1 MGIIRRCFQRCN
13 DDNHG
18 SSSVRIFER
27 ENKPYDLRD
36 DINEIK
42 YERLRKTPKQQRKEK
57 NQKKIQDKYMRT
69 VIVNNLHPTTT
80 VEDLKMAVIDF
91 GRIYSATISC
101 TFDSNQFRRQGN
113 ALLEFGD
120 IQTMVRACNMDG
132 AVLHSRTIRVSPKR
146 FTIGIIKGPAT
157 DDGYGPRHGHEHGR
171 SDGAGNALGRSRNII
186 NIERG
191 PRHNDLGTRTQYPR
205 SFLNSQVK
213 SSTPYGMLK
222 RV

>member
-1 MGIIRRCFQRCN
+1 MT
-13 DDNHG
+13 
-18 SSSVRIFER
+18 S
-27 ENKPYDLRD
+27 
-36 DINEIK
+36 NEIK

-80 VEDLKMAVIDF
+80 VEDLKMAFIDF
-91 GRIYSATISC
+91 GHIYSATISC

-132 AVLHSRTIRVSPKR
+132 AVLHSRTIRVSPKS
-146 FTIGIIKGPAT
+146 FTIGIIKGLAT

-171 SDGAGNALGRSRNII
+171 SDGAGNAFGRSRSRGHGHGHGHGHGRTFGRTFGRDIV

-213 SSTPYGMLK
+213 SSAPYGMPK
-222 RV
+222 HV